1 MNITPHKVKGRGG
14 RPSRWS
20 MAKAR
25 QICNQIKRGLP
36 LRYASP
42 LCGIPFSTSKEWVGE
57 HPEFGPMMEEAHS
70 FFVRSQVQNI
80 EKHSRISEKPSQW
93 LLERR
98 AKEEFSPAYVSNGA
112 NGTVQV
118 LALGDDAIG
127 KLMGAWGSLLGNQP
141 APLQNP
147 DTTTTSTLLSD
158 NSVRSFL
165 PPTEEKAVE
174 VMAEE
179 VVGGDEPKAVQSV
192 EDVKPKRLGR
202 PRKYPKKNPQTAD
215 TPPTPPPSGPH
226 V

>member
-127 KLMGAWGSLLGNQP
+127 KLMGAWGSLLGNQT
-141 APLQNP
+141 APLQIP
-147 DTTTTSTLLSD
+147 DTTTPSTLLQN
-158 NSVRSFL
+158 NSVRSF
-165 PPTEEKAVE
+165 PTPEGEPLEVPAVE
-174 VMAEE
+174 VAEDKE
-179 VVGGDEPKAVQSV
+179 ESV
-192 EDVKPKRLGR
+192 EHKRLGR
-202 PRKYPKKNPQTAD
+202 PRKYPKKTPQTAD
-215 TPPTPPPSGPH
+215 TPPPPPPSGPH

>member
-1 MNITPHKVKGRGG
+1 
-14 RPSRWS
+14 

-42 LCGIPFSTSKEWVGE
+42 LCGIPYNTSKEWVAE

-70 FFVRSQVQNI
+70 FFVKSQVENI
-80 EKHSRISEKPSQW
+80 EKHSKISEKPSQW

-127 KLMGAWGSLLGNQP
+127 KLMGAWGSLLGNQS
-141 APLQNP
+141 ASLQNP
-147 DTTTTSTLLSD
+147 DTTTTSTLLPNNCNEVSA
-158 NSVRSFL
+158 
-165 PPTEEKAVE
+165 PPTEIKQVE
-174 VMAEE
+174 VEAEE
-179 VVGGDEPKAVQSV
+179 VGGGGEPEAVQSV
-192 EDVKPKRLGR
+192 EHVKPKRLGR
-202 PRKYPKKNPQTAD
+202 PRKYPRKNPQTAD
-215 TPPTPPPSGPH
+215 TPPAPPPSGPH